1 MINSK
6 GCIVDIEI
14 KKKKKEKKTI
24 DTRGA
29 IRGWLKL
36 IKIRSI

>member
-14 KKKKKEKKTI
+14 KKKERKKTI